1 MQFVVTEDGEGT
13 LLVETF
19 VDGVSQGITQGAVA
33 TNALPAQLVFNNS
46 YDAGT
51 TTVGASGEAQI
62 QAVKVLNNDDIAN
75 YAEQFHFSVTGS
87 NNVKVASG
95 TNDAAGNITFSDIV
109 YNTENLNAAVTAE
122 GSNEVGK
129 ATVDRTGDQDVYTFN
144 YTVSEDTL
152 DPESGVSYNGG
163 TFGVTVTVTDD
174 RAGNLTVAV
183 AYDNGGDKLTF
194 ENTYGADSEFDLTL
208 TGNKVIAAAEGL
220 NPPTLTGGEY
230 QFTIVGSEGAPM
242 PETTTVSNQGATVSF
257 GPITYT
263 MENVFGSE
271 EEAVTED
278 TTEDV
283 AADAA
288 DDTASDVVTDE
299 TEADGGAAVQTA
311 GRTKVFTYTI
321 SESGELAGVTNEE
334 GTKTVEVT
342 VTDMGGGEL
351 TAAVTNVTEGTQDG
365 SDFTFTNT
373 YSVTPEESTPTG
385 DGEGS
390 VTITKTLDGR
400 SLNEG
405 EFTFRMTDAEG
416 NVVSEGTNDA
426 AGNVELS
433 GIIFEK
439 PGTYSY
445 TIREVDSGLGG
456 VTYDTS
462 VYTATATVTDDQDGN
477 VVSSAKNDENGAV
490 AFDTISFDKAGT
502 YNYTVTEAAGSDE
515 TITYDNTVYKVTITV
530 TDDGNG
536 SLSASVD
543 TGDKN
548 LVFTNKYTKPAE
560 PQKPDDSNPA
570 PADGTPKAVQTGDT
584 TPIIPAVIAVLVS
597 LAAIAAV
604 VVIIMRRRRR

>member
-1 MQFVVTEDGEGT
+1 M
-13 LLVETF
+13 
-19 VDGVSQGITQGAVA
+19 
-33 TNALPAQLVFNNS
+33 
-46 YDAGT
+46 
-51 TTVGASGEAQI
+51 
-62 QAVKVLNNDDIAN
+62 LNNDDIAN

-95 TNDAAGNITFSDIV
+95 TNDAAGSITFSDIV

-183 AYDNGGDKLTF
+183 TYDNGGDKLTF

-283 AADAA
+283 AADTAEDVTADAA

-351 TAAVTNVTEGTQDG
+351 TAVVTNVTEGTQDG

-373 YSVTPEESTPTG
+373 YNVTPEESTPTG
-385 DGEGS
+385 DGEGC

-405 EFTFRMTDAEG
+405 EFTFQMTDAEG
-416 NVVSEGTNDA
+416 NVVSEGTNDV

-462 VYTATATVTDDQDGN
+462 VYTATATVTFANSYKAAPTSVSLGAAKRLDGRALKDGEFTFELKDQDGN

-490 AFDTISFDKAGT
+490 AFDTISFDEAGT
-502 YNYTVTEAAGSDE
+502 YNYTVIEAAGSDA
-515 TITYDNTVYKVTITV
+515 TITYDNTVYNVTITV

-543 TGDKN
+543 TGDKD

-560 PQKPDDSNPA
+560 PQKPDDSKPA

-584 TPIIPAVIAVLVS
+584 TPIIPTVIAVLVS

>member
-1 MQFVVTEDGEGT
+1 M
-13 LLVETF
+13 
-19 VDGVSQGITQGAVA
+19 
-33 TNALPAQLVFNNS
+33 
-46 YDAGT
+46 
-51 TTVGASGEAQI
+51 
-62 QAVKVLNNDDIAN
+62 KVLNNDDIAN
-75 YAEQFHFSVTGS
+75 YAGQFHFSVTGS

-95 TNDAAGNITFSDIV
+95 TNDASGNITFGDIV

-174 RAGNLTVAV
+174 RAGKLTVAV
-183 AYDNGGDKLTF
+183 AYDNGGKNLTF
-194 ENTYGADSEFDLTL
+194 ENTYGADSEFNLTL
-208 TGNKVIAAAEGL
+208 TGNKVISAAEGL

-271 EEAVTED
+271 EETVTED
-278 TTEDV
+278 ATEDV
-283 AADAA
+283 AADTAEDVTADAA

-351 TAAVTNVTEGTQDG
+351 TAVVTNVTEGTQDG

-373 YSVTPEESTPTG
+373 YNVTPEESTPTG
-385 DGEGS
+385 DGEGC

-405 EFTFRMTDAEG
+405 EFTFQMTDAE
-416 NVVSEGTNDA
+416 
-426 AGNVELS
+426 GNVELS

-445 TIREVDSGLGG
+445 TIREVDNGLGG

-462 VYTATATVTDDQDGN
+462 VYTATATVTDDQDGTLSVAWEVKAAGGEALDAVTFANSYKAAPTSVSLGAAKRLDGRALKDGEFTFELKDQDGN

-490 AFDTISFDKAGT
+490 AFDTISFDEAGT
-502 YNYTVTEAAGSDE
+502 YNYTVIEAAGSDA
-515 TITYDNTVYKVTITV
+515 TITYDNTVYNVTITV

-543 TGDKN
+543 TGDKD

-560 PQKPDDSNPA
+560 PQKPDDSKPA

-584 TPIIPAVIAVLVS
+584 TPIIPTVIAVLVS

>member
-1 MQFVVTEDGEGT
+1 M
-13 LLVETF
+13 
-19 VDGVSQGITQGAVA
+19 
-33 TNALPAQLVFNNS
+33 
-46 YDAGT
+46 
-51 TTVGASGEAQI
+51 
-62 QAVKVLNNDDIAN
+62 KVLNNDDIAN
-75 YAEQFHFSVTGS
+75 YAGQFHFSVTGS

-95 TNDAAGNITFSDIV
+95 TNDASGNITFGDIV

-174 RAGNLTVAV
+174 RAGKLTVAV
-183 AYDNGGDKLTF
+183 AYDNGGKNLTF
-194 ENTYGADSEFDLTL
+194 ENTYGADSEFNLTL
-208 TGNKVIAAAEGL
+208 TGNKVISAAEGL

-271 EEAVTED
+271 EETVTED
-278 TTEDV
+278 ATEDV
-283 AADAA
+283 AADTAEDVTADAA

-351 TAAVTNVTEGTQDG
+351 TAVVTNVTEGTQDG

-373 YSVTPEESTPTG
+373 YNVTPEESTPTG
-385 DGEGS
+385 DGEGC

-405 EFTFRMTDAEG
+405 EFTFQMTDAE
-416 NVVSEGTNDA
+416 
-426 AGNVELS
+426 GNVELS

-445 TIREVDSGLGG
+445 TIREVDNGLGG

-462 VYTATATVTDDQDGN
+462 VYTATAIVTDDQDGTLSVAWEVKAAGGEALDAVTFANSYKAAPTSVSLGAAKRLDGRALKDGEFTFELKDQDGN

-560 PQKPDDSNPA
+560 PQKPDDNTP

-604 VVIIMRRRRR
+604 VVLIMRRRRR

>member
-1 MQFVVTEDGEGT
+1 M
-13 LLVETF
+13 
-19 VDGVSQGITQGAVA
+19 
-33 TNALPAQLVFNNS
+33 
-46 YDAGT
+46 
-51 TTVGASGEAQI
+51 
-62 QAVKVLNNDDIAN
+62 LNNDDIAN

-129 ATVDRTGDQDVYTFN
+129 ATVDRTGDHQDVYTFN

-183 AYDNGGDKLTF
+183 TYDNGGDKLTF

-230 QFTIVGSEGAPM
+230 QFTIAGSEGAPM

-263 MENVFGSE
+263 MENVFGSDV
-271 EEAVTED
+271 EAVTEEVSEDTAED
-278 TTEDV
+278 TTDDAAADVSEDAADVSGTEDTAENAADAAASDNTAADV
-283 AADAA
+283 AADGM
-288 DDTASDVVTDE
+288 
-299 TEADGGAAVQTA
+299 EADGGAAVQTA

-321 SESGELAGVTNEE
+321 SESGKLPGVTNEE

-342 VTDMGGGEL
+342 VTDMGGGKL
-351 TAAVTNVTEGTQDG
+351 TAAVTNVTEGTQTG

-373 YSVTPEESTPTG
+373 YSIETPEESTPTG
-385 DGEGS
+385 EGG
-390 VTITKTLDGR
+390 VTITKMIDGR

-405 EFTFRMTDAEG
+405 EFTFQMEDAEG

-426 AGNVELS
+426 EGNVEL
-433 GIIFEK
+433 
-439 PGTYSY
+439 GTVTFANSY
-445 TIREVDSGLGG
+445 KAAP
-456 VTYDTS
+456 TS
-462 VYTATATVTDDQDGN
+462 VSLGAAKRLDGRALKDGEFTFELKDEDGN

-490 AFDTISFDKAGT
+490 TFDTISFDKAGT
-502 YNYTVTEAAGSDE
+502 YQYTVTEAAGKDS
-515 TITYDNTVYKVTITV
+515 TITYDDTAYTVTVTV

-536 SLSASVD
+536 NLNASVD
-543 TGDKN
+543 TGDKA

-560 PQKPDDSNPA
+560 PQKPDDSNAA

-584 TPIIPAVIAVLVS
+584 TPIIPAVIAVIVS

>member
-1 MQFVVTEDGEGT
+1 M
-13 LLVETF
+13 
-19 VDGVSQGITQGAVA
+19 
-33 TNALPAQLVFNNS
+33 
-46 YDAGT
+46 
-51 TTVGASGEAQI
+51 
-62 QAVKVLNNDDIAN
+62 KVLNNDDIAN
-75 YAEQFHFSVTGS
+75 YAGQFHFSVTGS

-95 TNDAAGNITFSDIV
+95 TNDASGNITFGDIV

-174 RAGNLTVAV
+174 RAGKLTVAV
-183 AYDNGGDKLTF
+183 AYDNGGKNLTF
-194 ENTYGADSEFDLTL
+194 ENTYGADSEFNLTL
-208 TGNKVIAAAEGL
+208 TGNKVISAAEGL

-271 EEAVTED
+271 EETVTED
-278 TTEDV
+278 ATEDV
-283 AADAA
+283 AADTAEDVTADAA

-351 TAAVTNVTEGTQDG
+351 TAVVTNVTEGTQDG

-373 YSVTPEESTPTG
+373 YNVTPEESTPTG
-385 DGEGS
+385 DGEGC

-405 EFTFRMTDAEG
+405 EFTFQMTDAE
-416 NVVSEGTNDA
+416 
-426 AGNVELS
+426 GNVELS

-445 TIREVDSGLGG
+445 TIREVDNGLGG

-462 VYTATATVTDDQDGN
+462 VYTATATVTDDQDGTLSVAWEVKAAGGEALDAVTFANSYKAAPTSVSLGAAKRLDGRALKDGEFTFELKDQDGN

-490 AFDTISFDKAGT
+490 AFDTISFDEAGT
-502 YNYTVTEAAGSDE
+502 YNYTVTEAAGSDA
-515 TITYDNTVYKVTITV
+515 TITYDNTVYNVTITV

-543 TGDKN
+543 TGDKD

-560 PQKPDDSNPA
+560 PQKPDDSKPA

-584 TPIIPAVIAVLVS
+584 TPIIPTVIAVLVS

>member
-1 MQFVVTEDGEGT
+1 M
-13 LLVETF
+13 
-19 VDGVSQGITQGAVA
+19 
-33 TNALPAQLVFNNS
+33 
-46 YDAGT
+46 
-51 TTVGASGEAQI
+51 
-62 QAVKVLNNDDIAN
+62 KVLNNDDIAN
-75 YAEQFHFSVTGS
+75 YAGQFHFSVTGS

-95 TNDAAGNITFSDIV
+95 TNDASGNITFGDIV

-174 RAGNLTVAV
+174 RAGKLTVAV
-183 AYDNGGDKLTF
+183 AYDNGGKNLTF
-194 ENTYGADSEFDLTL
+194 ENTYGADSEFNLTL
-208 TGNKVIAAAEGL
+208 TGNKVISAAEGL

-271 EEAVTED
+271 EETVTED
-278 TTEDV
+278 ATEDV
-283 AADAA
+283 AADTAEDVTADAA

-351 TAAVTNVTEGTQDG
+351 TAVVTNVTEGTQDG

-373 YSVTPEESTPTG
+373 YNVTPEESTPTG
-385 DGEGS
+385 DGEGC

-405 EFTFRMTDAEG
+405 EFTFQMTDAE
-416 NVVSEGTNDA
+416 
-426 AGNVELS
+426 GNVELS

-445 TIREVDSGLGG
+445 TIREVDNGLGG

-462 VYTATATVTDDQDGN
+462 VYTATATVTDD
-477 VVSSAKNDENGAV
+477 
-490 AFDTISFDKAGT
+490 
-502 YNYTVTEAAGSDE
+502 
-515 TITYDNTVYKVTITV
+515 
-530 TDDGNG
+530 
-536 SLSASVD
+536 
-543 TGDKN
+543 
-548 LVFTNKYTKPAE
+548 
-560 PQKPDDSNPA
+560 
-570 PADGTPKAVQTGDT
+570 
-584 TPIIPAVIAVLVS
+584 
-597 LAAIAAV
+597 
-604 VVIIMRRRRR
+604 

>member
-1 MQFVVTEDGEGT
+1 M
-13 LLVETF
+13 
-19 VDGVSQGITQGAVA
+19 
-33 TNALPAQLVFNNS
+33 
-46 YDAGT
+46 
-51 TTVGASGEAQI
+51 
-62 QAVKVLNNDDIAN
+62 LNNDDIAN

-129 ATVDRTGDQDVYTFN
+129 ATVDRTGDHQDVYTFN

-183 AYDNGGDKLTF
+183 TYDNGGDKLTF

-230 QFTIVGSEGAPM
+230 QFTIAGSEGAPM

-271 EEAVTED
+271 EETV
-278 TTEDV
+278 
-283 AADAA
+283 
-288 DDTASDVVTDE
+288 

-373 YSVTPEESTPTG
+373 YNVIPEESTPTG
-385 DGEGS
+385 DGEGC
-390 VTITKTLDGR
+390 VTITKMLDGR

-405 EFTFRMTDAEG
+405 EFTFQMTDAEG

-462 VYTATATVTDDQDGN
+462 VYTATATVTDDQDGTLSVTWEVKAAGGETLDTVTFAN
-477 VVSSAKNDENGAV
+477 SYKAAPTSVSLGAAKRLDGRALKDGEFTFELKDQDGNIVSSAKNDENGAV
-490 AFDTISFDKAGT
+490 AFDTISFDEAGT

-560 PQKPDDSNPA
+560 PQKPDDNTP

-584 TPIIPAVIAVLVS
+584 TPIIPTVIAVLVS